1 MIFGLT
7 GFSEGVY
14 AATWAPTFPVSGKAC
29 AQGTHELNAKG
40 LPKAV
45 DPKGGS
51 SAARYQAVNAM
62 CGDSTIEGGAIRL
75 MCSSYST
82 NSYLTNIEEKTD
94 GIGTISITAAT
105 NGQWRYMAVQPH
117 TPARVQIS
125 KDGKRWEDVGSFHPY
140 GAINVG
146 DLKYR
151 EFRFEVND
159 PSMRYFRIGRWRD
172 VPNWPCQSFLSITDL
187 KVTTPVKRQSGSA
200 SDEYVYVVD
209 GMRGQI
215 KKFDTEGNLLLK
227 WGRLDRSWTARGGV
241 FRPDSL
247 IGLHGIAVDSKGNV
261 YVVDGGHG
269 KIHKFDANGKFLNFV
284 GGEEVCSLRG
294 GRWYRGRIVGAKKF
308 CSRDFPRTSGA
319 GGISGIAIDSTDNLY
334 IAVKVRHEVQK
345 IDAEGNFVLKF
356 GKYSTSQ
363 DWSKKPPGGYF
374 RHSGGM
380 RSLGGIAIDSQDNV
394 FVVDG
399 ADGRIQKF
407 NSSGQFLREITGPQ
421 SCRRNRRWESA
432 EFCGAGFARDTSPG
446 MQGIAIDSQDNLYL
460 AEGAS
465 HQILKFDSDHYLVKR
480 WGGQGCGRG
489 QFQRGGSGVS
499 GVAVDEQDNV
509 YVASAGGCTH
519 QVQKFDPNGKFIK
532 GWGGLIGYSYGP
544 AGLQG
549 IAVGGV
555 SSSSSKDSEEGECT
569 GEEESED
576 YFIYVADQRNHRIQ
590 KFDSEGNFVSQWGKW
605 GGHYRYGNKPKG
617 GTFAY
622 PYDVAA
628 DKKGNVYVA
637 DFANHRIQKFDANGS
652 FITQWGNPNEAF
664 SYGSGDLA
672 YPTGVGID
680 QDGNV
685 WVADHTNQVV
695 KKYDSSGNRLETW
708 PKGETRGSWIRS
720 KTGRWRPM
728 FLHPRDIEVDKSGN
742 VYVLEFDRARVQ
754 KLDKDGLFK
763 LSFGSQTGVYPDTV
777 CRRRSGCWSSSPG
790 KFGMPR
796 RIATDNEGN
805 LLVTDMHRIQKFSS
819 AGNLLQTIGRGGGW
833 WSRGSRKGEF
843 NEPTGV
849 AVAPDGRIF
858 VADQHNHR
866 VQVFDSDGNFDTQ
879 WGKRG
884 RRKGEFNEPLGLAI
898 GKGGGGDA
906 PPFIVPKC
914 EEDITGSGAP
924 VTVDAKG
931 RGGGTK
937 LYLTQ
942 YSARD
947 WIGDLKSFFIKE
959 DGKPGGQQWSA
970 AAKLDSGGVND
981 STRVLLTWGKK
992 PDGKDPDLDSEGTA
1006 FRWENLWASQKSDLR
1021 IEEDGSCG
1029 TVSSGKERL
1038 SYLRGDES
1046 GKGLR
1051 KRKSLLGAIV
1061 HSRAIYVGDPILD
1074 WPGAEYAKFKAAH
1087 RDRAPVIYVGA
1098 NDGALHGFS
1107 AKDGKE
1113 VIGYF
1118 PATLFDT
1125 GGKSGL
1131 HYFTNPDYKHHYLVD
1146 GTPAISDVD
1155 IRSKVAGKKEWRT
1168 VLVSTLR
1175 GGGRGL
1181 FAVDVTNPALFTE
1194 INAKSLVLW
1203 EFNNKHDPHLG
1214 YTFSEPT
1221 IARMN
1226 NGRWAVIVGNGYEDT
1241 ADDKTGGQ
1249 AQLFIIYVDGGID
1262 GRWTEGR
1269 DYLRIATGAGST
1281 GSRNGLSTPAVVDLN
1296 GDATVDRVYAG
1307 DLKGNL
1313 WAFDLSS
1320 KIPTEWKVASG
1331 RRKKP
1336 APLFRA
1342 TDDLGAEQPI
1352 TVKPEVFKN
1361 TLIASGQ
1368 SPNVMVF
1375 FGTGRYILDQDKSTV
1390 APQSFYGVWD
1400 EGGNNLSRSK
1410 LAQQK
1415 ILFET
1420 KRTAG
1425 RGRVTDPNLVVDYLG
1440 IKKRQYGWY
1449 LDLPTAGERVVS
1461 HPKVRAGTVYFN
1473 TLIPDP
1479 KDCGFGGDGWMM
1491 SVVFFNGGSPPGDSP
1506 AFDFNEDGAITV
1518 AGDTVEFRKER
1529 YAYAGKMFEKGGE
1542 PTGPSIVATGDRHM
1556 RYTVGTETDEV
1567 GEIETNLLEKPKR
1580 LSGRLSWQQ
1589 LYPEVKI
1596 QSQ

>member
-1 MIFGLT
+1 VQV
-7 GFSEGVY
+7 FS
-14 AATWAPTFPVSGKAC
+14 
-29 AQGTHELNAKG
+29 
-40 LPKAV
+40 
-45 DPKGGS
+45 
-51 SAARYQAVNAM
+51 
-62 CGDSTIEGGAIRL
+62 
-75 MCSSYST
+75 
-82 NSYLTNIEEKTD
+82 
-94 GIGTISITAAT
+94 
-105 NGQWRYMAVQPH
+105 
-117 TPARVQIS
+117 
-125 KDGKRWEDVGSFHPY
+125 
-140 GAINVG
+140 
-146 DLKYR
+146 
-151 EFRFEVND
+151 
-159 PSMRYFRIGRWRD
+159 
-172 VPNWPCQSFLSITDL
+172 
-187 KVTTPVKRQSGSA
+187 
-200 SDEYVYVVD
+200 
-209 GMRGQI
+209 
-215 KKFDTEGNLLLK
+215 
-227 WGRLDRSWTARGGV
+227 
-241 FRPDSL
+241 
-247 IGLHGIAVDSKGNV
+247 
-261 YVVDGGHG
+261 
-269 KIHKFDANGKFLNFV
+269 
-284 GGEEVCSLRG
+284 
-294 GRWYRGRIVGAKKF
+294 
-308 CSRDFPRTSGA
+308 
-319 GGISGIAIDSTDNLY
+319 
-334 IAVKVRHEVQK
+334 
-345 IDAEGNFVLKF
+345 
-356 GKYSTSQ
+356 
-363 DWSKKPPGGYF
+363 
-374 RHSGGM
+374 
-380 RSLGGIAIDSQDNV
+380 
-394 FVVDG
+394 
-399 ADGRIQKF
+399 
-407 NSSGQFLREITGPQ
+407 SSGRFLR
-421 SCRRNRRWESA
+421 
-432 EFCGAGFARDTSPG
+432 
-446 MQGIAIDSQDNLYL
+446 
-460 AEGAS
+460 
-465 HQILKFDSDHYLVKR
+465 R
-480 WGGQGCGRG
+480 WGGYGKDDG
-489 QFQRGGSGVS
+489 QFKFPT
-499 GVAVDEQDNV
+499 GVA
-509 YVASAGGCTH
+509 
-519 QVQKFDPNGKFIK
+519 
-532 GWGGLIGYSYGP
+532 IGQCP
-544 AGLQG
+544 PP
-549 IAVGGV
+549 
-555 SSSSSKDSEEGECT
+555 EEEETECT